1 MCNEEEA
8 ELLDFRNQMVRL
20 KWSSVGS
27 YAMAAVKMGVAFFS
41 FSIFLGINAL
51 YTVVVGIGKHQ
62 SVIGMMDKKKHG
74 AQYYYKR
81 IGGLIFLASLLYLA
95 YTFKLF
101 FLNQTVRYTNI
112 SAITIATITFGEI
125 GVSIYGIIK
134 ARKKNDLLMKAVKLL
149 NLSSALVG
157 LVLTQ
162 AAILSFAETKPY
174 NGYNAISGFLFGGIT
189 LGIGLWMM
197 CEKRKEE
204 PEHKPEP
211 KPLTSQQQH
220 KSQ

>member
-1 MCNEEEA
+1 
-8 ELLDFRNQMVRL
+8 
-20 KWSSVGS
+20 
-27 YAMAAVKMGVAFFS
+27 MAAIKMIVAFFS

-51 YTVVVGIGKHQ
+51 YTVVIGIGKQQ
-62 SVIGMMDKKKHG
+62 SVIGMIDEKRQG
-74 AQYYYKR
+74 AHYYYKR

-112 SAITIATITFGEI
+112 SAITIATITFWEI
-125 GVSIYGIIK
+125 GMSIYGIIK

-174 NGYNAISGFLFGGIT
+174 NGYNAIAGFLFGAIT

-204 PEHKPEP
+204 SEH
-211 KPLTSQQQH
+211 LTSQQQN
-220 KSQ
+220 KSEQH